1 MNTNPQPDWRT
12 MSKDLIDLGRDLTKM
27 EDSLRKI
34 VAVGIYGDRH
44 PRNFLWEAK
53 TTARHFVKTLEAL
66 IYRIDSAE

>member
-1 MNTNPQPDWRT
+1 MSTNPQPDWRI
-12 MSKDLIDLGRDLTKM
+12 MSSDLIDLGRDLTKM

-34 VAVGIYGDRH
+34 QAVGIYGDRS

-53 TTARHFVKTLEAL
+53 TAARHFVKALETL

>member
-1 MNTNPQPDWRT
+1 MSNKPQPNWRE
-12 MSKDLIDLGRDLTKM
+12 MSKDLIDLGRDLTRM

-34 VAVGIYGDRH
+34 LTVEDTN

-53 TTARHFVKTLEAL
+53 TAARHFVKTLEML